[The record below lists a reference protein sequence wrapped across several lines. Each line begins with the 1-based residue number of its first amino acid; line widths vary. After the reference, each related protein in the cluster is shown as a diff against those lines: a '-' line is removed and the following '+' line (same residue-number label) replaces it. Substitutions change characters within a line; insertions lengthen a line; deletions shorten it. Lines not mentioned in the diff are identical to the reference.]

1 MDIRTGNKR
10 ILFLSLACIISN
22 ASYYPVL
29 QSSGIG
35 RNIAITVWIVL
46 SITVIGRLFSTFAW
60 TRELRSII
68 VLYAFFALNTFIV
81 GTVNEVN
88 AFDNHF
94 FQTVSIAVVIF
105 TVCTLIGIDV
115 DIHGLRKICLAYFYS
130 MFVISIPLFFLY
142 LKNTNLLSMIYDY
155 TYGKNEIAVLL
166 LCALFICCTIY
177 GPRTRLQKLIRI
189 IGILFFIVDIMLLRT
204 RSAMLGI
211 GLLGVVIIFRTKTLR
226 RDIRNLGLLAV
237 IAVTIYFFTHPT
249 VLSSFMN
256 NIVYAGRNSADLN
269 DLSSGRGDQILLA
282 WNTIKEH
289 PFFGVGKRFT
299 CDCFYV
305 SAVANYGLF
314 SWPLIVMSFKP
325 IFWSIK
331 NYNLYDDVSLCYF
344 LVSISFFFFA
354 VLEELAPFGP
364 GTRCYLIWL
373 MWGILSQN
381 KRIDREWTANSFEP
395 VG

>member
-1 MDIRTGNKR
+1 MAIRTGNKR

-35 RNIAITVWIVL
+35 RNIAIAVWIVL
-46 SITVIGRLFSTFAW
+46 SITVVRRLFSRFAW

-68 VLYAFFALNTFIV
+68 VLYVFFAINTCIV
-81 GTVNEVN
+81 GMVNEVN

-94 FQTVSIAVVIF
+94 FQPVSIAVIVY
-105 TVCTLIGIDV
+105 TVCTLIGLDID
-115 DIHGLRKICLAYFYS
+115 IRGLRKVCLAYFCS
-130 MFVISIPLFFLY
+130 MFIISIPLFFLY
-142 LKNTNLLSMIYDY
+142 LRHSNLLSTIYGY

-177 GPRTRLQKLIRI
+177 DPRTKLQKLIRI
-189 IGILFFIVDIMLLRT
+189 ISILFFITNILLLRA

-211 GLLGVVIIFRTKTLR
+211 GLLGAVILFRAKNVR
-226 RDIRNLGLLAV
+226 RDVRNLGLLAV
-237 IAVTIYFFTHPT
+237 VAVTIYFFTHSSA
-249 VLSSFMN
+249 LSFFVN

-282 WNTIKEH
+282 WYTIKDN
-289 PFFGVGKRFT
+289 PFFGVGNRFT

-305 SAVANYGLF
+305 SALANYGLF

-325 IFWSIK
+325 IFWSIR
-331 NYNLYDDVSLCYF
+331 NYSLYDDISLCYF
-344 LVSISFFFFA
+344 LISISFLFFA
-354 VLEELAPFGP
+354 ILEELAPFGP

-373 MWGILSQN
+373 MWGLLSQN
-381 KRIDREWTANSFEP
+381 KKIDKERNANSYEP